1 MWSVGLSRYEWSK
14 RAAHYKKG
22 YRLAFACLFAII
34 LATVML
40 VFVSGLN
47 DQPIDQE
54 ALAKDSVPLLFLFA
68 SIAAI
73 CHFGHSWAKSK
84 LDELDS

>member
-1 MWSVGLSRYEWSK
+1 
-14 RAAHYKKG
+14 
-22 YRLAFACLFAII
+22 
-34 LATVML
+34 ML
-40 VFVSGLN
+40 VFVSGLS

-73 CHFGHSWAKSK
+73 CHFGHTWAKSK

>member
-1 MWSVGLSRYEWSK
+1 MSRYEWSK
-14 RAAHYKKG
+14 RAEHCKKG

-34 LATVML
+34 LATILL
-40 VFVSGLN
+40 VFVSGLS

-68 SIAAI
+68 SIAGI
-73 CHFGHSWAKSK
+73 CHFGYTWAKGK
-84 LDELDS
+84 LNELDS